1 MRDVVLH
8 RNLRDGRR
16 EPDDLVELEKLAA
29 LPPAQRV
36 GFVGVVLPLLDDR
49 APTWR
54 IAALRAL
61 TGMRGHAVEAA
72 IVAHLDDDDPSVRRA
87 AVVALRGSP
96 HVIHHAHAL
105 LHARVDVRRAALED
119 FAPQNSAVAFA
130 LRADPSCLDA
140 VPLGLRPPSLAF
152 VHAFVERGLL
162 SIDEARRHVF
172 ESPLRPVE
180 EALRYP
186 PLRARAA
193 LWAWLFDLFAEGSD
207 ADRERLLQQLRV
219 TARGRAPALDDSLAA
234 LRVELSR
241 RPRDDVARTLA
252 TLDASYFAD
261 ESRPLSERRAM
272 LASVVPREA
281 LAPTS
286 RDRKELAITLL
297 AGPVVRFHERPR
309 EGALDLRAAVAI
321 AALHPESIYGVLVDA
336 FGFEALADGLAID
349 RVGAAKLYEQLGGA
363 PRDRAWFLRE
373 LSLLRPEAA
382 RDGRAVALI
391 GASVTD
397 PTLRTALDAEVKLA
411 DHALVFARVAALAGD
426 VTLKAN
432 RATRLAERLVE
443 RLDVADLPMLLR
455 VVSEGNEPLGLFGD
469 RLLGALGRRF
479 DESIVELLDAS
490 PDGFRLAERVA
501 EATTFPFLVERAL
514 AERWRDHPDE
524 ARRAFAAPRLP
535 KPPPPPPATAGALTE
550 SMRDAIASASSLAN
564 ALRTLRAP
572 TVGISEALARRAA
585 EPSVSACVV
594 LLASHDSHADVV
606 RELCRFEQAQ
616 ESFRELVITE
626 AVARFLMRTDLP
638 VLAHAILYRWE
649 HHAYATIDALATDV
663 DAGVSG
669 EGDAFSGASSLSV
682 VSHSASPSAVTSPS
696 AEAAAVEAFP
706 RALAKYR
713 GCRSVLARREVW
725 TACARA
731 FALLRWHDRE
741 RLATLATDALLD
753 LLVDTLQSEL
763 GVHAARMFVA
773 VFEAGVADTFV
784 RARHTRVMAL
794 LPRLDDAT
802 RAVLS
807 SFAKVD
813 GLPPRASAARSFVD
827 PDAELR
833 AIRTSDDVD
842 HLVSFVDT
850 GLVPYAEEAVQRLF
864 ELGARG
870 ELALLAILDGQRKG
884 ALAVA
889 RYASLFAHVTR
900 EALLERLFVLRP
912 PPRFYMA
919 LELDAL
925 DVALSAALA
934 PLEAESWLEADD
946 VERLRHRLGA
956 RRFALD
962 ATVSPHPEAYERAV
976 RACLEELLRA
986 FSIPSARG
994 QLNARPAHMDTD
1006 PDTDSD
1012 PGSDTDPDTGSDA
1025 VTDTDTDTISAHEAH
1040 RALARFLEEGTER
1053 IAPLRVEVAH
1063 ALARRGDMLGTPLL
1077 VADALAGHPAPSL
1090 SMRDVVLGALAIGE
1104 HEAQA
1109 ASLFRRSMHG
1119 ERDPELALALI
1130 QSRDAAVRAIAADVL
1145 TDPSGGTRRHKLRTL
1160 AEVFVWGVRRGRE
1173 LTSRLVRVH
1182 LTSDRHDLGH
1192 TRLGSSTIH
1201 VGGWPI
1207 FDGEAHGR
1215 DIVEGLVIH
1224 ELGHQAWHA
1233 DTASL
1238 ELWAKAGREGLQHL
1252 YNLVLDEH
1260 LERRL
1265 RARDA
1270 RDGDRLKRL
1279 AAYAFQH
1286 SGREVGLVALIW
1298 ALGPDAASVLC
1309 GRLLVAFDPLRVRVE
1324 SGAILRAA
1332 SDGGSSF
1339 ARFVRALRMGL
1350 GDRHTDPRVREALA
1364 LFDRGFKE
1372 QGTAALYAIT
1382 LKLAEIFGGDASL
1395 LRFLG
1400 TPEECAGDDPLAGE
1414 RREGISDD
1422 EVQREVERILA
1433 PPSKSSGGARGKPG
1447 GLQLNVGPDDG
1458 FTPIR
1463 DVVRLPPNPTAHRAL
1478 ALEVARP
1485 TRRLRAELEHLGL
1498 SRVPVGARLAGT
1510 RLDRPRLS
1518 GLVLRGD
1525 PHVMQARVL
1534 APRADLFLGV
1544 AVDCSGSMVGAS
1556 IELARRFAV
1565 LLAESSRGLR
1575 GVDLR
1580 VFGFTHTQLFDAGD
1594 ADRSAAASL
1603 EASGGNNDAAALAHV
1618 AEVARRSGRRAKLL
1632 VMISDGL
1639 PTECSVGALR
1649 RLVKRLGRE
1658 GMACAQIAVRPL
1670 EERCFDDY
1678 VEVRDLPTDEAVR
1691 RFGAI
1696 VARLVQRTIGA
1707 T

>member
-61 TGMRGHAVEAA
+61 TGMRGHAVEVA
-72 IVAHLDDDDPSVRRA
+72 IVACLDDDDPDVRRA
-87 AVVALRGSP
+87 AVVALRRSP
-96 HVIHHAHAL
+96 HTIRHTHAL
-105 LHARVDVRRAALED
+105 LHARVDVRRAALEN
-119 FAPQNSAVAFA
+119 FAPLNSSVAFA
-130 LRADPSCLDA
+130 LRADPSCLHA
-140 VPLGLRPPSLAF
+140 VPLGLHPPSLAF
-152 VHAFVERGLL
+152 LHAFVERGLL
-162 SIDEARRHVF
+162 SFEEARRHVF
-172 ESPLRPVE
+172 ESSIQPLL
-180 EALRYP
+180 EALHYP
-186 PLRARAA
+186 PLRARAT

-234 LRVELSR
+234 LWVELTR
-241 RPRDDVARTLA
+241 RPRDDVARALA
-252 TLDASYFAD
+252 TLDASYFAN

-272 LASVVPREA
+272 LANVVPREA

-286 RDRKELAITLL
+286 RDRHALATALL
-297 AGPVVRFHERPR
+297 TGPVVRFHEGPR

-321 AALHPESIYGVLVDA
+321 ASLHTDSIYGVLVDA
-336 FGFEALADGLAID
+336 FGFEALADGLSSD
-349 RVGAAKLYEQLGGA
+349 RLGAAKLYEQLGGA

-382 RDGRAVALI
+382 QDGRAVALI

-397 PTLRTALDAEVKLA
+397 PTLRTALDAELKLA

-426 VTLKAN
+426 FTLKPK

-443 RLDVADLPMLLR
+443 RLDVTELPTLLR
-455 VVSEGNEPLGLFGD
+455 VASEGTDPLGLFGD

-479 DESIVELLDAS
+479 DGAIVELLDTA
-490 PDGFRLAERVA
+490 PDGLQLAERVA

-514 AERWRDHPDE
+514 AERWRDHPDD

-535 KPPPPPPATAGALTE
+535 KPPPPPPATAGALAE
-550 SMRDAIASASSLAN
+550 STRDAIASAPSLAN
-564 ALRTLRAP
+564 ALRTLHAP
-572 TVGISEALARRAA
+572 TFGICEALARRAA
-585 EPSVSACVV
+585 EPSVSACAV
-594 LLASHDSHADVV
+594 LLASHDRHPHVV

-626 AVARFLMRTDLP
+626 CVARFLMRTDLP
-638 VLAHAILYRWE
+638 VLAHAMLHRWE
-649 HHAYATIDALATDV
+649 KHAYATLDALVTGA
-663 DAGVSG
+663 DASAWREGVP
-669 EGDAFSGASSLSV
+669 
-682 VSHSASPSAVTSPS
+682 SPSATPALPS
-696 AEAAAVEAFP
+696 AIPSEMPSARPPEVDAFP

-773 VFEAGVADTFV
+773 VFEAGVADTLV
-784 RARHTRVMAL
+784 RARHAQVRAL
-794 LPRLDDAT
+794 LPRLDNAT